1 VAALPNQW
9 NVSASAGGQ
18 WAATF
23 VLKNADGTP
32 MTITNKTFEFVVRTT
47 TATSGTVIWSVTSA
61 VANAYGYMVIDTVA
75 ATVQVVLS
83 PTATAAVPAGGKPFA
98 LWMDQALT
106 DATCLVAGTF
116 YANPVA
122 QP

>member
-1 VAALPNQW
+1 MTGLPNGY

-23 VLKNADGTP
+23 ILRNDDGTP
-32 MTITNKTFEFVVRTT
+32 MAITNKVFEFVVRTT
-47 TATSGTVIWSVTSA
+47 TVTTGTVIWSVTSTT
-61 VANAYGYMVIDTVA
+61 ANTYGHMVIDTAA

-83 PTATAAVPAGGKPFA
+83 PTATTAVPTGGKPFA
-98 LWMDQALT
+98 LWMDQGAT

-116 YANPVA
+116 FANPVA